1 MILIALG
8 ANLPSPAGPPEA
20 TLRAAL
26 ESLAARAIRVEKV
39 SCFYRSAAWP
49 DASDPPFV
57 NAVASIATDLAPA
70 ELLAVLH
77 DVEAEFGRVR
87 GLKNAPRTLDLD
99 LIDYEGRVEH
109 GRVELPHPRVGTRA
123 FVLLPLRDVAPGWRH
138 PVSGKTLPEL
148 IAAVPAAQIEPL
160 P

>member
-1 MILIALG
+1 EKREMILIALG

-26 ESLAARAIRVEKV
+26 KSLAARVIKVEKV
-39 SCFYRSAAWP
+39 SGFYRSAAWP
-49 DASDPPFV
+49 NASDPPYV
-57 NAVASIATDLAPA
+57 NAVASIATDLAPE
-70 ELLAVLH
+70 ELLGVLH

-109 GRVELPHPRVGTRA
+109 GRV
-123 FVLLPLRDVAPGWRH
+123 
-138 PVSGKTLPEL
+138 
-148 IAAVPAAQIEPL
+148 
-160 P
+160 